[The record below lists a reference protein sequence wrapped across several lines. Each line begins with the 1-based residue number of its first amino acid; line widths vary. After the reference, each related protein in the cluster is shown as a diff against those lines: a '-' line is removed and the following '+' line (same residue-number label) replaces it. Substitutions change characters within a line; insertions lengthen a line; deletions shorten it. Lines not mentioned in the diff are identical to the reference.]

1 MAGTEVYLDVPFH
14 KQETPYYCGPA
25 VAKMFLDWFG
35 VTESQDDLWEAIKSN
50 TDGSLPPDVVSD
62 HSWDEQVCDNC
73 GTDRAPDWQCW
84 DTTPEALQKTVAD
97 ETALTLGADYPS
109 TFEPGVVLL
118 IESLDRATAV
128 PPFATITGI
137 NHWVLVIGYR
147 RDDPDLPSEPV
158 GEYKLNGLYY
168 LDPQQEDTAERVKF
182 VTTEAWKGLFGL
194 ILCGPHIDTRP
205 VVVGED
211 RFPRWVPAAAVAAG
225 ALILVIAWWW
235 L

>member
-1 MAGTEVYLDVPFH
+1 
-14 KQETPYYCGPA
+14 
-25 VAKMFLDWFG
+25 
-35 VTESQDDLWEAIKSN
+35 
-50 TDGSLPPDVVSD
+50 
-62 HSWDEQVCDNC
+62 VCDNC